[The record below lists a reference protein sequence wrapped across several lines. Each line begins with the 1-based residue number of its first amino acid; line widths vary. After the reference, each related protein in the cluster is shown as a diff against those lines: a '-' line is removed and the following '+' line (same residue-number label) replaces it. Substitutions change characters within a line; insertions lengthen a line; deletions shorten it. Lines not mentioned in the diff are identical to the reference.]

1 MTGKK
6 LKTKTV
12 FILFIITAVIFLAEG
27 MVLAEEPQFR
37 LDIDSLNLQM
47 GTSASLVLST
57 VNVRDAEVKDIE
69 GLQNFNVL
77 STSQSTSTRIVNGKT
92 TYQKDINYII
102 MPKKTGQFTLQGIV
116 EYKGSTYRTNILQIN
131 VDKGS
136 DNEKGVADDL
146 FLKTILPDDK
156 IYFGQKTILS
166 YELYSRYNIENF
178 GFLDDI
184 NIAGFIISDVPQDK
198 LKANYAYIGGN
209 KYVKYEARQMF
220 LSPIKTG
227 EFTIPAYN
235 FQVNVST
242 GDFFN
247 SSKPVYLQTESRE
260 LTVIPLPVENQ
271 PADFSGLV
279 GKLAL
284 QSEYSRNEIDYG
296 DSLTLRV
303 TASGSCNL
311 EVMDRIILNGIPG
324 FSVYETEKLTE
335 ETVENNQYKAKK
347 EFELILVPEKNGDI
361 KIDPIHIP
369 YFDPESGSYEKAE
382 IPGTTVTVR
391 GEIPQAQTKLQNE
404 TPVME
409 TVIIDQISYSPK
421 NDGYLTIQLKK
432 EHLLTALVTFIVL
445 LLLTA
450 LVFMVY
456 SFKKKQDRKL
466 TEIYN
471 KIKISD
477 DINEI
482 YNLFNKMIK
491 YRFNISLKAN
501 SRDKITNRF
510 SDYEFSGAVLEIMDY
525 MENKKQHSNED
536 TVYLK
541 DKIKEIYKDK
551 IYKHPLRNR

>member
-1 MTGKK
+1 
-6 LKTKTV
+6 L
-12 FILFIITAVIFLAEG
+12 
-27 MVLAEEPQFR
+27 R
-37 LDIDSLNLQM
+37 N
-47 GTSASLVLST
+47 
-57 VNVRDAEVKDIE
+57 
-69 GLQNFNVL
+69 
-77 STSQSTSTRIVNGKT
+77 
-92 TYQKDINYII
+92 
-102 MPKKTGQFTLQGIV
+102 
-116 EYKGSTYRTNILQIN
+116 
-131 VDKGS
+131 
-136 DNEKGVADDL
+136 DL

-335 ETVENNQYKAKK
+335 ETVENNQYKARK
-347 EFELILVPEKNGDI
+347 EFEVILVPEKNGDI

-432 EHLLTALVTFIVL
+432 GHLLTALVTFIAL

-456 SFKKKQDRKL
+456 SFRKKQDRKL

-471 KIKISD
+471 KIKNSN

-501 SRDKITNRF
+501 SRDKIINRF

>member
-57 VNVRDAEVKDIE
+57 VNVRGAEVKDIE

-335 ETVENNQYKAKK
+335 ETVENNQYKARK
-347 EFELILVPEKNGDI
+347 EFEVILVPEKNGDI

-432 EHLLTALVTFIVL
+432 GHLLTALVTFIAL

-456 SFKKKQDRKL
+456 SFRKKQDRKL

-501 SRDKITNRF
+501 SRDKIINRF

>member
-1 MTGKK
+1 VARRINMTGKK

-227 EFTIPAYN
+227 QFTIPACN

-271 PADFSGLV
+271 TADFSGLV
-279 GKLAL
+279 GKLDL
-284 QSEYSRNEIDYG
+284 QSEYSRKEIDYG
-296 DSLTLRV
+296 GSLTLRN

-335 ETVENNQYKAKK
+335 ETVENNQYKARK
-347 EFELILVPEKNGDI
+347 EFEVILVPEKNGDI

-369 YFDPESGSYEKAE
+369 YFDPESASYEKAE

-391 GEIPQAQTKLQNE
+391 GEIPQAQTKLQN
-404 TPVME
+404 
-409 TVIIDQISYSPK
+409 
-421 NDGYLTIQLKK
+421 
-432 EHLLTALVTFIVL
+432 
-445 LLLTA
+445 
-450 LVFMVY
+450 
-456 SFKKKQDRKL
+456 
-466 TEIYN
+466 
-471 KIKISD
+471 
-477 DINEI
+477 INI
-482 YNLFNKMIK
+482 L
-491 YRFNISLKAN
+491 
-501 SRDKITNRF
+501 
-510 SDYEFSGAVLEIMDY
+510 
-525 MENKKQHSNED
+525 
-536 TVYLK
+536 
-541 DKIKEIYKDK
+541 
-551 IYKHPLRNR
+551 